1 MQTIKKTEKMACLRA
16 GQSRPWVAKP
26 LSVEPGQMRC
36 STHQSSSAGAL
47 SKRVLNW
54 SQAYWCAAVPI
65 WTAWNTEIET
75 RIYDLAFSHNRCDP
89 TSWKLLFSVLSIFRC
104 SFKLPS
110 FSAKARVL
118 PLLWSERTGFAAQ
131 HSATARWHAMKV
143 VTKGGSLQD
152 PNFHPEFPEWR
163 LNPRNFSTR
172 DNGSYVV

>member
-1 MQTIKKTEKMACLRA
+1 MWFSDTRTSLLCCFLKIKGRITGNPRHNANNKKTEKIACLRA

-54 SQAYWCAAVPI
+54 SQACWCAAVPI
-65 WTAWNTEIET
+65 WTAWNTEMGT

-110 FSAKARVL
+110 FPPKRVSYLCNGRNAQALL
-118 PLLWSERTGFAAQ
+118 PSIPQRHVGT
-131 HSATARWHAMKV
+131 
-143 VTKGGSLQD
+143 
-152 PNFHPEFPEWR
+152 PE
-163 LNPRNFSTR
+163 SG
-172 DNGSYVV
+172 D